1 MHMNIYI
8 PFHINNSINIYN
20 SIYINNSINTNTN
33 NSRCLQSCVH
43 IYLNKAYVFKY
54 CFVSLVYLCY
64 LSLADTVD
72 ERALSLILP

>member
-1 MHMNIYI
+1 MNIYI

-43 IYLNKAYVFKY
+43 IYLNIALCLLCTYV
-54 CFVSLVYLCY
+54 
-64 LSLADTVD
+64 
-72 ERALSLILP
+72 I